1 MESFHEQGLVHG
13 DLRDANF
20 ICTYESVTGV
30 VHRDSHARSHDLK
43 ITKEDNQRVFSF
55 TRATHSSVMAPSA
68 SCTSSPLSRWVY
80 SLMILEFRLVGGL
93 ELRNNETIAIGL
105 LRHESLDTAYP
116 SCKMLQLQEY
126 I

>member
-1 MESFHEQGLVHG
+1 MSLMGSFHEVHG

-43 ITKEDNQRVFSF
+43 ITKDNQRVFSF

-68 SCTSSPLSRWVY
+68 SCTSSPLSR
-80 SLMILEFRLVGGL
+80 
-93 ELRNNETIAIGL
+93 
-105 LRHESLDTAYP
+105 
-116 SCKMLQLQEY
+116 
-126 I
+126 

>member
-1 MESFHEQGLVHG
+1 MTYLRRELLLRPKTAGQSGTAHNCRGERTLDKQG
-13 DLRDANF
+13 D
-20 ICTYESVTGV
+20 
-30 VHRDSHARSHDLK
+30 
-43 ITKEDNQRVFSF
+43 QRVFSF

-105 LRHESLDTAYP
+105 LYAM
-116 SCKMLQLQEY
+116 KA
-126 I
+126 